1 MDSPFW
7 PQPPPSPEHCHR
19 VRNGEFVPKEGKC
32 VTNHSLPEQSR
43 DGQNQVCPLYKEEA
57 QWSMGWDEVWAL
69 SPRKL
74 GLLWISLRSPHREN
88 NSSENRQSRTR
99 FSWPVKGKFTAE
111 APDLLRLQI
120 ILKVSK
126 TSWGRGCQA
135 GASLPG
141 PCRQGT
147 VPTPRRVGWSWLKA
161 SRQLLFP
168 F

>member
-43 DGQNQVCPLYKEEA
+43 DGRNQVCPLYKEEA
-57 QWSMGWDEVWAL
+57 REAWDGMRCGVL
-69 SPRKL
+69 SPTKL
-74 GLLWISLRSPHREN
+74 GLLWIFLRSPHREN
-88 NSSENRQSRTR
+88 NSSENRQSRTG
-99 FSWPVKGKFTAE
+99 FSRPVKGKFTAE
-111 APDLLRLQI
+111 PPDLLGLQM

-135 GASLPG
+135 GASLLP

-147 VPTPRRVGWSWLKA
+147 VPTPW
-161 SRQLLFP
+161 
-168 F
+168 